1 MNLVKKAFLNL
12 DRNIVGRTSVLS
24 AYKHFDVAMNPE
36 FLANKKTK
44 DQLFH
49 DFVSSII
56 GHNWRQ

>member
-1 MNLVKKAFLNL
+1 MNLVKKAFLSL

-24 AYKHFDVAMNPE
+24 VYKQFDVAMNQE

-49 DFVSSII
+49 EFISSII
-56 GHNWRQ
+56 GHNWT